1 MTNTVKRLVA
11 LLPEEGLPDL
21 VRESSW
27 SGGDAR
33 SALPRVGRRR
43 LGALWGGSAL
53 IRRFCLDPRQRRIMP
68 SPQKRLVF
76 SVSGLLSF
84 LCALTAAVATGLPSW
99 LSGTVLCRTGAE
111 LVNATGAELDK
122 FLGELSYGLFHG
134 VRVKQCGLGGR
145 ASRFSFFSE
154 LLTVMPAGL
163 HVTVIFFCGVVILL
177 SSAATGFFFFNA
189 FGRPYEMLQGPV
201 GLYLWT
207 SISGLCSCLVL
218 VLFAAE
224 VKLHH
229 LSDRIANFSEVTFT
243 FEAYREQY
251 DRCFWLFFLIFLIH
265 GLNLALIRLT
275 GVQFH
280 FHKPKELDP
289 SGGAADLMY

>member
-1 MTNTVKRLVA
+1 MSR
-11 LLPEEGLPDL
+11 
-21 VRESSW
+21 
-27 SGGDAR
+27 
-33 SALPRVGRRR
+33 
-43 LGALWGGSAL
+43 
-53 IRRFCLDPRQRRIMP
+53 
-68 SPQKRLVF
+68 
-76 SVSGLLSF
+76 LLSP
-84 LCALTAAVATGLPSW
+84 V
-99 LSGTVLCRTGAE
+99 
-111 LVNATGAELDK
+111 
-122 FLGELSYGLFHG
+122 
-134 VRVKQCGLGGR
+134 
-145 ASRFSFFSE
+145 FSE

-229 LSDRIANFSEVTFT
+229 LSDRIANFSEVNFT

-265 GLNLALIRLT
+265 GLNLGLIRLT

>member
-33 SALPRVGRRR
+33 SARPPVGRRR

-145 ASRFSFFSE
+145 ASRFSS
-154 LLTVMPAGL
+154 
-163 HVTVIFFCGVVILL
+163 
-177 SSAATGFFFFNA
+177 ATGFFFFNA